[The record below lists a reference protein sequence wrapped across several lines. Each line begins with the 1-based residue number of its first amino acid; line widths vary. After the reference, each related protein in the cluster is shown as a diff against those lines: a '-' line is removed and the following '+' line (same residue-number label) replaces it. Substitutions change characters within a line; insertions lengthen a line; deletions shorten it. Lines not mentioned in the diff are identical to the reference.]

1 MRRIYRERRDT
12 LLDCLRTDCADC
24 LVPQKTD
31 AGMHILAHLKN
42 NVDDNLAHRAL
53 LDAGI
58 ESLPLSVY
66 CIDPFKCSALVLGFS
81 GVPKNRMPKLVRRM
95 SKVLQSVSRNQ

>member
-1 MRRIYRERRDT
+1 
-12 LLDCLRTDCADC
+12 
-24 LVPQKTD
+24 
-31 AGMHILAHLKN
+31 
-42 NVDDNLAHRAL
+42 VDDNLAHRAL

-66 CIDPFKCSALVLGFS
+66 YIDPFKCSALVLGFS

-95 SKVLQSVSRNQ
+95 SKVLQSISLNQ